1 MKRIT
6 GSVTLLLTLTLIMS
20 AGCDIK
26 PPAPMS
32 PDGQVLRALI
42 IDMTD
47 QAELEAVAAVE
58 SGRVNYAHRL
68 NVLVAYFDKVGNMTR
83 LIWAQRELKNLE
95 TAQTFVWKNA
105 PQILPPP
112 AESLENADERMLVE
126 YAVTARND
134 YTAAVI
140 ALLEYLTNKGPD
152 DYKTLRVA
160 NMQDRFDPIRT
171 YLYFMDAEI
180 PSQDLRPSEVDPTAD
195 ALFEEAVQLHEDGK
209 GILRMFVTTNYQK
222 QREALVKFL
231 DLVRNH
237 PRSTKIGLSA
247 FYIGEIY
254 KEYFNENIRSVGWYE
269 RAWQWD
275 PKMEKPARFQAATVW
290 DLRLQDKKKAIELY
304 RQAIEHEQFKR
315 SNVIFS
321 RSRIQELTTQ

>member
-1 MKRIT
+1 MKLIT
-6 GSVTLLLTLTLIMS
+6 GSVTLLLTLTLILS
-20 AGCDIK
+20 PGCDIK
-26 PPAPMS
+26 PPAPKS
-32 PDGQVLRALI
+32 PDGQVLSTLV
-42 IDMTD
+42 IDATD

-68 NVLVAYFDKVGNMTR
+68 NVLIAYFDKVGNMTR
-83 LIWAQRELKNLE
+83 LIWAQRELDNLE
-95 TAQTFVWKNA
+95 TSQTFVWKNA
-105 PQILPPP
+105 PQVLPPE
-112 AESLENADERMLVE
+112 AESLEDVDERMLVE

-134 YTAAVI
+134 YTEAVT
-140 ALLEYLTNKGPD
+140 ALVEYLTNKGQD
-152 DYKTLRVA
+152 DYKTLRIA
-160 NMQDRFDPIRT
+160 NLQDRFDPIRT
-171 YLYFMDAEI
+171 YMYFMDAEI

-195 ALFEEAVQLHEDGK
+195 ILFEEAVQLYENGK
-209 GILRMFVTTNYQK
+209 GILKIFVTTNYQK
-222 QREALVKFL
+222 QREALVKFVE
-231 DLVRNH
+231 LVRSH

-275 PKMEKPARFQAATVW
+275 PKIKKPARFQAATVW

-315 SNVIFS
+315 SNIS
-321 RSRIQELTTQ
+321 YARSRIQKLTHR